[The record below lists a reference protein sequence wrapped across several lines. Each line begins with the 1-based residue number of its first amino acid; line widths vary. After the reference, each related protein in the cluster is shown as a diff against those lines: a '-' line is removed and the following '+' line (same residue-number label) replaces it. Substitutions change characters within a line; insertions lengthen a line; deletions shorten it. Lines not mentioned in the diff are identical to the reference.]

1 MGRAARLA
9 GLEDSDWPPLRFHD
23 LRHTFA
29 SHLII
34 DLALDVAQVSRILG
48 HAQVTTTLNIYT
60 HLFDDARHACDIRG
74 RMAASAFARLLEP
87 EQDGGNLI
95 VLPRPSTLQGR
106 HHSARSGGLLDQN
119 LTALPRRPPT
129 DPADSTKTR
138 RFAAGFQWS

>member
-1 MGRAARLA
+1 MFATSRGTPLGHPNAQSRALGHAAQLA
-9 GLEDSDWPPLRFHD
+9 GLEGSGWPPLRFHD

-74 RMAASAFARLLEP
+74 RMAASAFAELLEP
-87 EQDGGNLI
+87 EQDGGHVV
-95 VLPRPSTLQGR
+95 VLPRPSTLQGGHR
-106 HHSARSGGLLDQN
+106 SARE
-119 LTALPRRPPT
+119 R
-129 DPADSTKTR
+129 
-138 RFAAGFQWS
+138 AAIRWGT